1 MKKKTKFKI
10 VMYLLSLLIVFF
22 IGYKGKDF
30 LNGRLAPSEK
40 GETKSTAAKTV
51 TKPDSLQV
59 NQMYFGDVF
68 WGRYINDWAMASDLK
83 EKYPFSGLN
92 TFNREDY
99 QAWIGSLNCPIT
111 ANQVPSETQND
122 LLMFNC
128 TPNYLAEAK
137 KWFNIFSLAN
147 SHTDNQNGMVGF
159 TSTRNYLDQ
168 NGIQYFGHNNKDVTD
183 EICEIVSIKS
193 KALTGAVNYENKN
206 YDLKDFYVPIA
217 MCGYHN
223 TFSLPTEAQLD
234 EIAKYVDLFPTFVY
248 AIQGPE
254 YPIEADDLQKAYFR
268 MMIDRGA
275 DAVIGKGAHVVQN
288 TESYKGKP
296 IIYSMG
302 NFVYD
307 QQFSEDVRQGI
318 GVKVKIDLTYD
329 ENMEKWQ
336 QIASTCTKFK
346 DSCQKKAKELN
357 LSKPKYTVA
366 YDIVATDNSAKLAK
380 KASDTVLEKM
390 LERTRW
396 KQTLAGLGKEEE
408 FSN

>member
-1 MKKKTKFKI
+1 
-10 VMYLLSLLIVFF
+10 
-22 IGYKGKDF
+22 
-30 LNGRLAPSEK
+30 
-40 GETKSTAAKTV
+40 
-51 TKPDSLQV
+51 
-59 NQMYFGDVF
+59 MYFGDVF
-68 WGRYINDWAMASDLK
+68 WGRYVNDWAMASELK
-83 EKYPFSGLN
+83 EKYPFSDLN
-92 TFNREDY
+92 TLDREDF

-111 ANQVPSETQND
+111 TNQVPAETQND

-137 KWFNIFSLAN
+137 KWFNVFSLAN

-168 NGIQYFGHNNKDVTD
+168 NGIQYFGHNNKEVTD

-193 KALTGAVNYENKN
+193 KALTGTANFENKN
-206 YDLKDFYVPIA
+206 YDVKDFYVPIA
-217 MCGYHN
+217 MCGYHD
-223 TFSLPTEAQLD
+223 TFSLPTETQLD

-254 YPIEADDLQKAYFR
+254 YPTKADGLQVAYFR
-268 MMIDRGA
+268 KMIDRGA

-302 NFVYD
+302 NFLYD

-329 ENMEKWQ
+329 ENMENWQ
-336 QIASTCTKFK
+336 KIASSCTKFK
-346 DSCQKKAKELN
+346 DSCLARAKELN

-366 YDIVATDNSAKLAK
+366 YDMVATDNSGKLAK
-380 KASDTVLEKM
+380 KGSDSLQEKM
-390 LERTRW
+390 LARTRW
-396 KQTLAGLGKEEE
+396 AETLAGLGKEEE
-408 FSN
+408 VTP